1 MVAVAPESCLF
12 PIGTRKSLGCGRRL
26 PRRTARMI
34 LEQHYLACL
43 SQASYILG
51 DEATRTAV
59 VVDPRRDVDDYIR
72 RAAELGLSIRHVYL
86 THLHADFVAGHLELA
101 ARTGADIRLGRRARA
116 EFEHVPLA
124 DGDELVLGALRIVAW
139 ETPGHTP
146 EGVSLLAW
154 DLASPSKA
162 PRAVLTG
169 DTLFVGDVGRP
180 DLAASPGCDAAE
192 LAAQLHDS
200 VQRLA
205 GLPPEVELHPGH
217 GAGSACG
224 KSLGKETSS
233 TIGAQLAA
241 NPMLAP
247 MSREQFVREALD
259 GLPPAPPYFAHDARL
274 NRQRRSLCDDLLPRA
289 MREATLDEALAI
301 VEEGGLLV
309 DTRSS
314 DDWAVCHVAGCVQLG
329 TDGRYASWAGMLLD
343 PEARV
348 LLVCDPG
355 REREAAIR
363 LLRVGFE
370 RVEGVLRR
378 DPPAWAARGV
388 ARSTIRVD
396 PAEAR
401 VMAQASE
408 ASVLDVRAHGERES
422 VRIEGSMHIPL
433 PELERRWREL
443 DPGRRWIVHCA
454 GGWRSTIACSL
465 LERRGF
471 SALVDVRGGM
481 GAWAAAG
488 LPCARGAGCGG
499 LG

>member
-1 MVAVAPESCLF
+1 
-12 PIGTRKSLGCGRRL
+12 
-26 PRRTARMI
+26 MI

-43 SQASYILG
+43 SQASYLLG
-51 DEATRTAV
+51 DEATRTAI

-72 RAAELGLSIRHVYL
+72 RASELGLVIRHVYL

-101 ARTGADIRLGRRARA
+101 ARTGADIRLGRKARA

-124 DGDELVLGALRIVAW
+124 DGDELVLGSLRIVAL

-146 EGVSLLAW
+146 EGVSLLVW
-154 DLASPSKA
+154 DLADPSGA

-180 DLAASPGCDAAE
+180 DLAASAGCDAAE
-192 LAAQLHDS
+192 LASQLYDS
-200 VQRLA
+200 VRRLA
-205 GLPPEVELHPGH
+205 ALPPQVELHPGH

-247 MSREQFVREALD
+247 MARERFVREALD
-259 GLPPAPPYFAHDARL
+259 GLPPAPAYFAHDARL
-274 NRQRRSLCDDLLPRA
+274 NRGRRALLEDLLSRA
-289 MREATLDEALAI
+289 TREATLDEALELSRA
-301 VEEGGLLV
+301 GGLLL
-309 DTRSS
+309 DARRS
-314 DDWAVCHVAGCVQLG
+314 DDWARGHVAGSVQLG
-329 TDGRYASWAGMLLD
+329 LDGRYASWAGMLLD
-343 PEARV
+343 PEAR
-348 LLVCDPG
+348 LILVCEPG
-355 REREAAIR
+355 NEREAAIR

-370 RVEGVLRR
+370 NVAGVLRA
-378 DPPAWAARGV
+378 DPAAWAARGV
-388 ARSTIRVD
+388 LRSTPRVD

-401 VMAQASE
+401 KLAE
-408 ASVLDVRAHGERES
+408 EPGASVLDVRAAGERDA
-422 VRIEGSMHIPL
+422 VRIEGSTHIPL

-443 DPGRRWIVHCA
+443 DRGRRWIVHCA

-465 LERRGF
+465 LEARGF
-471 SALVDVRGGM
+471 DALVDVRGGM

-488 LPCARGAGCGG
+488 LPCARGAGRGG
-499 LG
+499 AG

>member
-1 MVAVAPESCLF
+1 
-12 PIGTRKSLGCGRRL
+12 
-26 PRRTARMI
+26 MI

-43 SQASYILG
+43 SQASYLLG
-51 DEATRTAV
+51 DESTKSAV

-72 RAAELGLSIRHVYL
+72 RAAELGLAIRHVYL

-101 ARTGADIRLGRRARA
+101 ARTGADIRLGRLARA
-116 EFEHVPLA
+116 EFGHVPLA
-124 DGDELVLGALRIVAW
+124 DGDELVLGDLKIVAW

-146 EGVSLLAW
+146 EGVSLLVF
-154 DLASPSKA
+154 DLASRSGV

-180 DLAASPGCDAAE
+180 DLAASEGCDAAE
-192 LAAQLHDS
+192 LASLLHDS
-200 VQRLA
+200 VRRLA
-205 GLPPEVELHPGH
+205 ALPPEVELHPGH

-247 MSREQFVREALD
+247 MSREQFVRQALD
-259 GLPPAPPYFAHDARL
+259 GLPRAPAYFAHDARL
-274 NRQRRSLCDDLLPRA
+274 NRVRRPLCEELLARA
-289 MREATLDEALAI
+289 MREVDLDEASAL
-301 VEEGGLLV
+301 VREGGLLL

-314 DDWAVCHVAGCVQLG
+314 DAWARSHVAGSVQVGL
-329 TDGRYASWAGMLLD
+329 DGRYASWCGALLD
-343 PEARV
+343 PRARV
-348 LLVCDPG
+348 LLVCEPG
-355 REREAAIR
+355 REREAAVR

-370 RVEGVLRR
+370 NVEGVLRA
-378 DPPAWAARGV
+378 DAESWAARGV
-388 ARSTIRVD
+388 ARATMRVD

-401 VMAQASE
+401 ALTEGPGAG
-408 ASVLDVRAHGERES
+408 VLDVRADGEREA
-422 VRIEGSMHIPL
+422 VRIEGSTHIPL
-433 PELERRWREL
+433 PELEQRLGEL
-443 DPGRRWIVHCA
+443 DPRRRWIVHCA

-471 SALVDVRGGM
+471 GALVDMRGGM

-499 LG
+499 VG